1 MNEETATNSTPTA
14 NGSVLPPDMQFGE
27 AQVSREWKIRHFW
40 ELPDMM
46 FALDGGGGSWKREVV

>member
-27 AQVSREWKIRHFW
+27 AQVSTEWKILHFLK
-40 ELPDMM
+40 LPDKMS
-46 FALDGGGGSWKREVV
+46 ASEGGRGVIEKWI